1 MAVGRERKGETVSGS
16 WARRWCGSEHCQYLV
31 GSGRVMGVAEEGV
44 GEIGGAYVHRA
55 FLLNFNVF
63 VRVGIYFCWRVLSV
77 EALTTCDGVHRNRQA
92 WPLSVSTQPNLQ
104 CIRVLKCD
112 SFTQGIPFLT
122 GRHHCVQSLNP

>member
-44 GEIGGAYVHRA
+44 GEIRGAYVHRA

-63 VRVGIYFCWRVLSV
+63 VGVGIYFCWRFLVL
-77 EALTTCDGVHRNRQA
+77 EL
-92 WPLSVSTQPNLQ
+92 
-104 CIRVLKCD
+104 
-112 SFTQGIPFLT
+112 
-122 GRHHCVQSLNP
+122 

>member
-1 MAVGRERKGETVSGS
+1 M
-16 WARRWCGSEHCQYLV
+16 
-31 GSGRVMGVAEEGV
+31 

-92 WPLSVSTQPNLQ
+92 WPLMFPHSQISNASVCSTA
-104 CIRVLKCD
+104 IVLHKEFP
-112 SFTQGIPFLT
+112 S
-122 GRHHCVQSLNP
+122 